1 MQTRLALQYL
11 DRLLRALV
19 EQTFRGWVEARRPTE
34 SAEKTP
40 WYRVARELS
49 ELTEVDVSPET
60 VRRWY
65 ET

>member
-11 DRLLRALV
+11 DRLLR
-19 EQTFRGWVEARRPTE
+19 EITGNGFRAYIEVHRPPDST
-34 SAEKTP
+34 EKTP
-40 WYRVARELS
+40 WYRVARDLS